1 MRVQMLFMVTV
12 VAVVSVATTGVAQ
25 QGRAAQAT
33 AVPDVQK
40 LGPQVGSTVPD
51 FSLPDQ
57 NGRTR
62 TLRSLMGP
70 KGLMLVFSRSAD
82 WCPYCKTQLVEI
94 QGRLEELRRGG
105 LGVAVIT
112 YDSVEV
118 LADFGRRRQVTLP
131 LLSDKGSAVIR
142 RYGILNTTVDP
153 KNENFGYPFPGTFM
167 LDTRGVV
174 TSRFFEQAFQERSTV
189 SSVLVRLG
197 NQIALP
203 ATTVKSP
210 QMTITSYVTD
220 QTVAP
225 GTRFSV
231 VLDVTPG
238 PKMHVYAP
246 GVTGGYRP
254 IGLTLELPPGL
265 RASTAQYPPSEEYVF
280 EPLNER
286 VQVYQKPF
294 RIVQDVVVDSTPAGV
309 AALGKQLALK
319 GTLRYQACDDSICFN
334 PQTVPLTW
342 TVAVREL
349 DRERVARP

>member
-1 MRVQMLFMVTV
+1 MRVRMLLLVTI
-12 VAVVSVATTGVAQ
+12 VAVVSLADTGVTQ
-25 QGRAAQAT
+25 QSRVGQPP

-40 LGPQVGSTVPD
+40 LGPQVGSTVPT
-51 FSLPDQ
+51 FSLIDQ
-57 NGRTR
+57 DGRTR

-94 QGRLEELRRGG
+94 QGRLDELRRGG

-112 YDSVEV
+112 YDPVDV
-118 LADFGRRRQVTLP
+118 LADFSRRRQVSFP
-131 LLSDKGSAVIR
+131 LLSDKGSTVIR
-142 RYGILNTTVDP
+142 QFGILNTTVDP

-167 LDTRGVV
+167 LDVRGVV
-174 TSRFFEQAFQERSTV
+174 TARFFEQAFQERSTV

-197 NQIALP
+197 GRLALP

-220 QTVAP
+220 RTVAP
-225 GTRFSV
+225 GTHFSV
-231 VLDVTPG
+231 VLDVIPG
-238 PKMHVYAP
+238 PKMRVYAP

-254 IGLTLELPPGL
+254 IELSLDLPPGVRVSGAL
-265 RASTAQYPPSEEYVF
+265 YPASEEYLF

-286 VQVYQKPF
+286 VQVYQTPF
-294 RIVQDVVVDSTPAGV
+294 RIVQDVVIDPTPAAV
-309 AALGKQLALK
+309 AALGKSVTLR
-319 GTLRYQACDDSICFN
+319 GTLRYQACDDEVCFS
-334 PQTVPLTW
+334 PQSVPLTW

-349 DRERVARP
+349 DRERVPR